1 MGGGGKL
8 IAFNISLED
17 VEKNLLEACIKS
29 QKNSYILF
37 FNPYENL
44 SNALFFKLQKANLE
58 KFVIEYAYKNHYID
72 KANRNL
78 MHSFN
83 EQKVKSDFFEDR
95 RLYNLSQDWEVIGL
109 NTQNKK
115 ESLELKYPKCIY
127 IGLLNQCNISCPDCA
142 WFSQVHKET
151 QTNDYF
157 NDLKRLPKNKVSE
170 ILDYAKEANCKI
182 IFSGPGEP
190 LLESNLID
198 FVQEAKH
205 KGIKNI
211 EIATNGVLLNEKIFN
226 DLCISGVTHFVVK
239 ILLAKKIY
247 SQFGNNFIE
256 DFKKILKKHCT
267 FLSKNL
273 SGAKIELIIRYEK
286 EYFKEAF
293 YFFTDIQEWANESCK
308 VRIGCHLSS
317 SKKSSEVRNLNNPRH
332 TCPAP
337 FSNLYIF
344 PDGSVSVCFQCR
356 TLLGREEVEN
366 LRIGNIYSQNLNEI
380 WQGEIHKKWI
390 SWHID
395 SYFDELKPCL
405 NCACWW
411 NEFE

>member
-1 MGGGGKL
+1 
-8 IAFNISLED
+8 
-17 VEKNLLEACIKS
+17 
-29 QKNSYILF
+29 
-37 FNPYENL
+37 
-44 SNALFFKLQKANLE
+44 
-58 KFVIEYAYKNHYID
+58 
-72 KANRNL
+72 

-83 EQKVKSDFFEDR
+83 EQKIKSDFFEDR

-127 IGLLNQCNISCPDCA
+127 IGLLNQCNISCPHCA

-226 DLCISGVTHFVVK
+226 DLLVSGVTCLTTK
-239 ILLAKKIY
+239 ICFTKFAEEIY

-256 DFKKILKKHCT
+256 DFKKTLKKYCI
-267 FLSKNL
+267 FLSKNS
-273 SGAKIELIIRYEK
+273 SGVKIELIISYDR

-308 VRIGCHLSS
+308 IELAYYPSNIKWWES
-317 SKKSSEVRNLNNPRH
+317 SKLNNLRH
-332 TCPAP
+332 TCSAP

-344 PDGSVSVCFQCR
+344 PDGSVGVCMRCQL
-356 TLLGREEVEN
+356 LLGREEVEN

-380 WQGEIHKKWI
+380 WQGEIHKKWT

-411 NEFE
+411 NELE